1 MKKILFLAF
10 AFAACQTPEEVT
22 YDQYMVEG
30 QKAYE
35 QHCANCHQTEGQG
48 LAKLYPPLAGSDYLK
63 NKEAVICM
71 MKYGIS
77 GEMTVNGKTY
87 NQAMPG
93 NFQLQEL
100 DIALISTYIYNTW
113 GNEKQITS
121 IKTSREILKKCK

>member
-22 YDQYMVEG
+22 YDQY
-30 QKAYE
+30 
-35 QHCANCHQTEGQG
+35 QTEGQG